1 MGPPGGDQRRPRAGR
16 DSWVSNATDVIQRP
30 GAYVVSLEISGPP
43 AESEIADDSR
53 ISVYVPSIMRSPFPK
68 ARWLTIRTSEEQT
81 VASAI
86 DYLL

>member
-1 MGPPGGDQRRPRAGR
+1 VGPPGGDQRRPRAGR

-53 ISVYVPSIMRSPFPK
+53 ISVEIAKVGLCSF
-68 ARWLTIRTSEEQT
+68 
-81 VASAI
+81 
-86 DYLL
+86 DYALALPQGALAHN